1 MKDKRKKVEEKVNRR
16 TKAEGEE
23 EEITI
28 TLITINRRKSK
39 KVSHLIMVVN
49 KKIQD
54 QLEAGHRHRTFEE
67 IADSNRRKFKKRI
80 SIKNKKR
87 YLEMTLK

>member
-16 TKAEGEE
+16 TKAKGEE
-23 EEITI
+23 EEI

-80 SIKNKKR
+80 PITNKKR
-87 YLEMTLK
+87 YLEMTFK